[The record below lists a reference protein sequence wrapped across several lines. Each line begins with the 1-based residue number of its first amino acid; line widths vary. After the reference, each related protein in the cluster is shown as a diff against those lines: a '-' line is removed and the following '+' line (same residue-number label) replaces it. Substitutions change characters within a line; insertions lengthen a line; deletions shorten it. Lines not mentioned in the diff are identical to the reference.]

1 MITVTAVDIIEY
13 RAELASNAN
22 ALQALDMLEDCEGNL
37 EDAAIALAISAG
49 QEPDCSDQWL
59 MGLAKRWRSRICQT
73 PSRTTLT
80 EAETIAEQV
89 TLLTQVIDLPVSL
102 VTLLAIYLVKTGVD
116 QFCAPLDE
124 TLG

>member
-13 RAELASNAN
+13 RAELAGNTP

-49 QEPDCSDQWL
+49 QEPDASDQWL
-59 MGLAKRWRSRICQT
+59 VGVAKRWRHRICQR
-73 PSRTTLT
+73 PSRETLT

-89 TLLTQVIDLPVSL
+89 NLLTQVIDLPVPLTTL
-102 VTLLAIYLVKTGVD
+102 VAIYLVKTGVD
-116 QFCAPLDE
+116 DFCAPLDE
-124 TLG
+124 KLP